1 MIIYRNKQR
10 ISKRKTND
18 NLWQFI
24 MTNAYYNWG
33 KNTSREKFLSDLTPY
48 EKLAVI
54 FGNFNYQVQNGG
66 FSQWVFNNY
75 DSDIDGSE
83 EFIENCDFD
92 KKDVFER
99 MFENYRSIKS
109 SLDSLNEYDDFYY
122 EDVETREKHY
132 CDNDENYYYINEE
145 WEEYF
150 SDYLLKNMPEEY
162 YQYIVDYE
170 ISKPII

>member
-1 MIIYRNKQR
+1 
-10 ISKRKTND
+10 
-18 NLWQFI
+18 

-33 KNTSREKFLSDLTPY
+33 KNTSREEFLSDLTPY

-54 FGNFNYQVQNGG
+54 FGNFNYQVENGG

-75 DSDIDGSE
+75 DSDSE
-83 EFIENCDFD
+83 PNSKGLEGTSKYVILEPTSA
-92 KKDVFER
+92 KGVFER
-99 MFENYRSIKS
+99 MFENYRCIKS
-109 SLDSLNEYDDFYY
+109 SLDNLNGYDDFYY

-132 CDNDENYYYINEE
+132 DDNENYYHINEE

>member
-1 MIIYRNKQR
+1 
-10 ISKRKTND
+10 
-18 NLWQFI
+18 
-24 MTNAYYNWG
+24 MTNAYDNWG
-33 KNTSREKFLSDLTPY
+33 KNTSREEFLSDLTPY

-66 FSQWVFNNY
+66 FFQWVFNNY
-75 DSDIDGSE
+75 DSDIDDLE

-99 MFENYRSIKS
+99 MFENYRCIKA
-109 SLDSLNEYDDFYY
+109 SLDNLNGYDDFYY

-132 CDNDENYYYINEE
+132 ADNDENYYRINKE
-145 WEEYF
+145 WEKYF

-162 YQYIVDYE
+162 YQYILGLDT
-170 ISKPII
+170 SKSTIHW

>member
-1 MIIYRNKQR
+1 
-10 ISKRKTND
+10 
-18 NLWQFI
+18 
-24 MTNAYYNWG
+24 MTNAYDNWG
-33 KNTSREKFLSDLTPY
+33 KNTSREEFLSDLTPY

-75 DSDIDGSE
+75 DSDIDDLE

-92 KKDVFER
+92 KKDVYER
-99 MFENYRSIKS
+99 MFENYRCIKA
-109 SLDSLNEYDDFYY
+109 SLDNLNGYDDFYY

-132 CDNDENYYYINEE
+132 ADNDENYYRINKE
-145 WEEYF
+145 WEKYF

-162 YQYIVDYE
+162 YQYIVDFE
-170 ISKPII
+170 VSNPSI

>member
-1 MIIYRNKQR
+1 
-10 ISKRKTND
+10 
-18 NLWQFI
+18 
-24 MTNAYYNWG
+24 MTNAYDNWG
-33 KNTSREKFLSDLTPY
+33 KNTSREEFLSDLAPY

-66 FSQWVFNNY
+66 FFQWVFNNY
-75 DSDIDGSE
+75 DSDIDDLE

-99 MFENYRSIKS
+99 MFENYRCIKA
-109 SLDSLNEYDDFYY
+109 SLDNLNGYDDFYY

-132 CDNDENYYYINEE
+132 ADNDENYYRINKE
-145 WEEYF
+145 WEKYF

-162 YQYIVDYE
+162 YQYIVDFE
-170 ISKPII
+170 VSNPSI

>member
-1 MIIYRNKQR
+1 
-10 ISKRKTND
+10 
-18 NLWQFI
+18 
-24 MTNAYYNWG
+24 MTNAYDNWG
-33 KNTSREKFLSDLTPY
+33 KNTSREEFLSDLTPY

-66 FSQWVFNNY
+66 FFQWVFNNY
-75 DSDIDGSE
+75 DSDIDDLE

-99 MFENYRSIKS
+99 MFENYRCIKA
-109 SLDSLNEYDDFYY
+109 SLDNLNGYDDFYY

-132 CDNDENYYYINEE
+132 ADNDENYYRINKE
-145 WEEYF
+145 WEKYF

-162 YQYIVDYE
+162 YQYIVDFE
-170 ISKPII
+170 VSNPSI